1 MAKTPINIIQY
12 ANDYLADF
20 EAYINGWRTS
30 RPAYTA
36 VGDKVVQSFALSPSS
51 LARMHTNP
59 RDFFAYVVKNKIAPE
74 NEDEEET
81 AAMQT
86 GSAFHTMILD
96 RYCMGRNLRYMSQPH
111 FITKNATNIAK
122 EQHRLAVEAL
132 KEQYPDIIDFLPH
145 KVWEEAQRYADL
157 LVGQYTYQSK
167 TQYINPQARHLLDNV
182 IDTELYFS
190 YQCPETGEEVRG
202 YIDFYGQ
209 DPDTGRYYAGDLKI
223 MSAGCDDRQ
232 MTYAIRDRKIPLAMH
247 IYKTALQRIGIHI
260 DDFYI
265 VAVGEQ
271 IHSNIRRMP
280 RISFTEGEKM
290 YREAIYAF
298 TTCKYS
304 PNGIVAFLQS
314 YEAMQDAYYF

>member
-12 ANDYLADF
+12 ANEYLAEF

-36 VGDKVVQSFALSPSS
+36 IGEKKEQTFALSPSS
-51 LARMHTNP
+51 LAKMHTNP

-86 GSAFHTMILD
+86 GSAFHTIILD
-96 RYCMGRNLRYMSQPH
+96 RYCKGRNLRYMPQPH
-111 FITKNATNIAK
+111 FIAKNATNAAK
-122 EQHRLAVEAL
+122 EAHRLAVEEL
-132 KEQYPDIIDFLPH
+132 KERYPDVLDFFPY

-157 LVGQYTYQSK
+157 LTGQYTYK
-167 TQYINPQARHLLDNV
+167 GVTQHINPQACHLLDNV
-182 IDTELYFS
+182 IDTEVAFS
-190 YQCPETGEEVRG
+190 YPCPETGEEIRG

-223 MSAGCDDRQ
+223 MSAGCDDKH
-232 MTYAIRDRKIPLAMH
+232 MTYNIRDRKIPLAMH
-247 IYKTALQRIGIHI
+247 VYRTALQRIGVEI

-265 VAVGEQ
+265 IAVGEQ

-280 RISFTEGEKM
+280 RISFTEGAKM
-290 YREAIYAF
+290 YHEAVYAF
-298 TTCKYS
+298 TACKYS
-304 PNGIVAFLQS
+304 PDGIGAFLQS
-314 YEAMQDAYYF
+314 YESKQDTYYF